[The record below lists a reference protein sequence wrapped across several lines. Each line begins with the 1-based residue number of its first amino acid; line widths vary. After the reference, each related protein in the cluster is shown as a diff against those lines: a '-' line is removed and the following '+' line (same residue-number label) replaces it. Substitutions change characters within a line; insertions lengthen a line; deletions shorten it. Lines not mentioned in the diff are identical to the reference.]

1 MRFKTGPIVT
11 TAALAF
17 SAAQLMAADH
27 QIRML
32 NKGSDGAMVFEPGFV
47 KIAPGDNVTF
57 IPVDKGHNV
66 ETFKGLIPEG
76 AAEFKSKAN
85 EEYRVK
91 FDVPGAYV
99 VRCAPHAA
107 MGMVALIEVGD
118 NLDNLDVIRT
128 TKLPNLTRKRL
139 DAYLMRADQEG
150 EESHSFK

>member
-1 MRFKTGPIVT
+1 MRFKIGPIIA

-17 SAAQLMAADH
+17 SAMPLVAADY

-32 NKGSDGAMVFEPGFV
+32 NKGPDGAMVFEPGFV

-66 ETFKGLIPEG
+66 ETFEDLIPNG

-85 EEYRVK
+85 EEYRAK
-91 FDVPGAYV
+91 FDIPGAYV
-99 VRCAPHAA
+99 VKCAPHAS

-118 NLDNLDVIRT
+118 NPANLDAIKT
-128 TKLPNLTRKRL
+128 AKLPNLARKRL
-139 DAYLMRADQEG
+139 DAHLMRADKKGPSEQ
-150 EESHSFK
+150 